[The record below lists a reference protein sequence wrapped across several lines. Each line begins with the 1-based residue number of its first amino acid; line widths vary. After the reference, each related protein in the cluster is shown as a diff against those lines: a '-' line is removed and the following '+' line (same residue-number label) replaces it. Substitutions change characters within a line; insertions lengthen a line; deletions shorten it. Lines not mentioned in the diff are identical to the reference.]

1 MGKKRKSPWP
11 FQKVLGSKR
20 QFILLF
26 GAHECFL
33 PVLGHI
39 RQPNSPNSWLFPFYH
54 YPQSRGITFLLDMKR
69 SFFGLSLSKRKGLAL
84 LPHFLLLQWVV
95 VKLREKLLVTTVT
108 FQISVHT
115 THTHPP
121 DLLEPAGRQRR
132 CREQAAGP
140 VAPKG
145 CPTAPLPG
153 RAEPAAD
160 QQLSS
165 ATLTNN
171 AQREG
176 CPCVRRAQAWHLERA
191 WCSRLEPA
199 STLGS
204 QGWFSSCP
212 SAVHWSSC
220 QSQRMLLT

>member
-39 RQPNSPNSWLFPFYH
+39 RQPISPNSWLFPFYH

-115 THTHPP
+115 THKPSLLPTHIRRICWSQQDGSAVAASRQLALWRQKAAPP
-121 DLLEPAGRQRR
+121 HRCRGGRSLRPISNYRRQR
-132 CREQAAGP
+132 
-140 VAPKG
+140 
-145 CPTAPLPG
+145 
-153 RAEPAAD
+153 
-160 QQLSS
+160 
-165 ATLTNN
+165 
-171 AQREG
+171 
-176 CPCVRRAQAWHLERA
+176 
-191 WCSRLEPA
+191 
-199 STLGS
+199 
-204 QGWFSSCP
+204 
-212 SAVHWSSC
+212 
-220 QSQRMLLT
+220 

>member
-54 YPQSRGITFLLDMKR
+54 YPQSRGITCLLDMKR

-84 LPHFLLLQWVV
+84 F
-95 VKLREKLLVTTVT
+95 TT
-108 FQISVHT
+108 FF
-115 THTHPP
+115 
-121 DLLEPAGRQRR
+121 
-132 CREQAAGP
+132 
-140 VAPKG
+140 
-145 CPTAPLPG
+145 TAPMGRGKIQWHLFKSRYTRRTGSVGASSTAAPLAG

-176 CPCVRRAQAWHLERA
+176 CPCVRRVQAWHLERA

-212 SAVHWSSC
+212 SAVHWSCC